1 MKMRKLVG
9 LALIATLALTGCS
22 KKEEET
28 PENASK
34 IAGEITVVTD
44 RTDEE
49 AQKLFDKVEA
59 DFIAKY
65 PDVTDIKWESSSD
78 YDTHITT
85 RMNTTEYGDVLFVPF
100 SMVSTPENLSNYLL
114 PLGDVK
120 ELEKEYMDV
129 TEADYEGVAY
139 ALPTRLN
146 QLGVIYNKSVL
157 EEAGVTEVPTTME
170 EMEAALNKIK
180 ENTDAIPYYTN
191 YNSLLGIWGGALTSF
206 GGEQYRSEMLK
217 AGTAFEEGQP
227 IREIMDFI
235 YYVSSNGL
243 IEEDPMTGDPAQSF
257 KKLADGEVAMIVAG
271 SQDLPV
277 IEGLN
282 PDENNIAMAPF
293 PVKLNGENSI
303 AYGADSI
310 IGINKN
316 SENIE
321 TAKAFL
327 EFFISNESGY
337 AAESFG
343 VSTNLDGFTD
353 EQKKLFEEN
362 NLILT
367 VPTETPEDD
376 ALYTKIANEV
386 GVGRLKDTLQKVVNI
401 GLYPE
406 QNESY
411 EELIKGLEDKWSQAV
426 KNNEK

>member
-22 KKEEET
+22 NKEEET

-85 RMNTTEYGDVLFVPF
+85 RMNTKEYGDVLFVPF

-411 EELIKGLEDKWSQAV
+411 EELIKSLEDKWSQAV

>member
-22 KKEEET
+22 NKEEET

-206 GGEQYRSEMLK
+206 GGEQYRSETLK

-411 EELIKGLEDKWSQAV
+411 EELIKSLEDKWSQAV

>member
-1 MKMRKLVG
+1 MKMKKIVG
-9 LALIATLALTGCS
+9 LALITTLTLSGCS
-22 KKEEET
+22 KKEESTEST
-28 PENASK
+28 GK
-34 IAGEITVVTD
+34 IGGEITVVTD
-44 RTDEE
+44 RTDEA
-49 AQKLFDKVEA
+49 AQKLFDKIEE
-59 DFIAKY
+59 DFKSKY
-65 PDVTDIKWESSSD
+65 PEVTDIKWESSSD

-85 RMNTTEYGDVLFVPF
+85 RMNTKEYGDVLFVPF
-100 SMVSTPENLSNYLL
+100 SMVSTAENLSNYLL

-120 ELEKEYMDV
+120 ELEKKYMDV

-146 QLGVIYNKSVL
+146 QLGVIYNKVVL
-157 EEAGVTEVPTTME
+157 KEAGVNEIPTTME
-170 EMEAALNKIK
+170 EMEAALKKIK
-180 ENTDAIPYYTN
+180 ENTDAVPYYTN

-206 GGEQYRSEMLK
+206 GGEQYRSEMLE

-227 IREIMDFI
+227 IKEIMDFI

-271 SQDLPV
+271 SQEVPV
-277 IEGLN
+277 VEGLN
-282 PDENNIAMAPF
+282 PDEDNIAMAPF
-293 PVKLNGENSI
+293 PVKLDGENSI

-310 IGINKN
+310 MGINKN
-316 SENIE
+316 SKNIE

-327 EFFISNESGY
+327 EFFISDESGY

-343 VSTNLDGFTD
+343 ASTNLDGFTD
-353 EQKKLFEEN
+353 EQKELFKEN

-376 ALYTKIANEV
+376 ALYSKIANEV

-401 GLYPE
+401 GLYPD

-411 EELIKGLEDKWSQAV
+411 EEFVKSLEDKWSKAV
-426 KNNEK
+426 KNNAK

>member
-1 MKMRKLVG
+1 MKMKKIVG
-9 LALIATLALTGCS
+9 LALVATLALSGCT
-22 KKEEET
+22 KKEET
-28 PENASK
+28 TNSSGK
-34 IAGEITVVTD
+34 IGGEITVVTD
-44 RTDEE
+44 RTDEA
-49 AQKLFDKVEA
+49 AQKLFDKIEE
-59 DFIAKY
+59 DFKAKY
-65 PDVTDIKWESSSD
+65 PEVTDIKWESSAD

-85 RMNTTEYGDVLFVPF
+85 RMNTKEYGDVLFVPF
-100 SMVSTPENLSNYLL
+100 SMVATPENLSNYLL

-120 ELEKEYMDV
+120 ELEEEYMDV

-146 QLGVIYNKSVL
+146 QLGVVYNKAVL
-157 EEAGVTEVPTTME
+157 KEAGVTEIPTTME

-180 ENTDAIPYYTN
+180 ENTDATPYYTN

-235 YYVSSNGL
+235 YYISSNGL

-271 SQDLPV
+271 SQEVPV
-277 IEGLN
+277 VEGLN
-282 PDENNIAMAPF
+282 PDEDNIAIAPF
-293 PVKLNGENSI
+293 PVKLDGENSI

-310 IGINKN
+310 MGINKN

-343 VSTNLDGFTD
+343 ASTNIDGFTD
-353 EQKKLFEEN
+353 EQKELFKEN

-401 GLYPE
+401 GLYPD

-411 EELIKGLEDKWSQAV
+411 EEFVKSLEDKWSQAV